1 LEQEP
6 CPEQLFVAFT
16 HDDSLLKHVGR
27 KVPGAS
33 LGGWGELDELLCV
46 VDTCGNDEVERVSSS
61 SSDNWRAECECLD
74 SDLADLAVDGT
85 RTIVDS

>member
-1 LEQEP
+1 L
-6 CPEQLFVAFT
+6 VAFA
-16 HDDSLLKHVGR
+16 HDGSLLKHIGR

-46 VDTCGNDEVERVSSS
+46 VDSCGDDEGEIVASS
-61 SSDNWRAECECLD
+61 SSDNWRAVCECLD
-74 SDLADLAVDGT
+74 NDLADLAVDGT